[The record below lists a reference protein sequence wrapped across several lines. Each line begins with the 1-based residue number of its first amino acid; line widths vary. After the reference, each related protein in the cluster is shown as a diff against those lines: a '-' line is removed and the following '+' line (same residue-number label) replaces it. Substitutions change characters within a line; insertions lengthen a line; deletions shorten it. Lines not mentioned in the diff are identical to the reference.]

1 MIPSKNTCPAHPLQM
16 TSPPESGSDS
26 IKLSVLG
33 GLGKGW
39 SSFLWLLKI
48 ILPVSFATALLVHF
62 GIIYKLDFILNP
74 AMTWI
79 GLPASAA
86 LVLIIGL
93 FTGIYGTV
101 GALSVM
107 PFTMDQMI
115 LIAIFTLICHNIIQ
129 ESIVQGNS
137 GINPVLA
144 GLFRLIMAFVVT
156 FACAKILGVSAVSQ
170 PGEQVASS
178 FKTAVSFSQMISE
191 WGGATLKLVLQI
203 FCIVM
208 PLMVVLEVAKA
219 FKIIDRITRLIAPVL
234 KVMGLDR
241 STGVLWLTASVFG
254 LAYGSA
260 VIVEETR
267 THSFNEQDLRRLHL
281 SIGVNHAMIED
292 PALFLPL
299 GLPPFWLWV
308 PRIIAAVLATWLYWA
323 VVSIWRKYA

>member
-1 MIPSKNTCPAHPLQM
+1 MCQVHPRQM
-16 TSPPESGSDS
+16 TSLPETGFPL
-26 IKLSVLG
+26 IKLSVAE

-62 GIIYKLDFILNP
+62 GIIYKLDFILDP

-86 LVLIIGL
+86 LVLVLGL

-129 ESIVQGNS
+129 ESLVQGNS
-137 GINPVLA
+137 GINPFFA
-144 GLFRLIMAFVVT
+144 GFFRLGMAFVVT
-156 FACAKILGVSAVSQ
+156 FACAKIMGVEADTQAGGGIFSSVQSAV
-170 PGEQVASS
+170 P
-178 FKTAVSFSQMISE
+178 FLQMMSE
-191 WGGATLKLVLQI
+191 WWWSTLKLGAQI

-208 PLMVVLEVAKA
+208 PLMVILEIAKA
-219 FKIIDRITRLIAPVL
+219 FKVIDRITRLIAPIL
-234 KVMGLDR
+234 KLMGLDR

-267 THSFNEQDLRRLHL
+267 THDFDAQDLRRLHL
-281 SIGVNHAMIED
+281 SIGINHAMIED

-308 PRIIAAVLATWLYWA
+308 PRFIAAVLAAWFHWA
-323 VVSIWRKYA
+323 AVSIWRKYA